1 MPGTGARAVG
11 IVVVFDSGYDLTR
24 LAWLLQDL
32 PVEVLGR
39 LRTDRVMY
47 FPGPPR
53 PAGANGRPSRHGA
66 AFRLADEKSSPAPPD
81 TAHPAPPR
89 PKTAPAPPRPGGS
102 RPRAPQAP
110 RPATTQ

>member
-39 LRTDRVMY
+39 LRSDRVMY

-66 AFRLADEKSSPAPPD
+66 AFRLADEKSWPAPAV
-81 TAHPAPPR
+81 TADAETTPPR
-89 PKTAPAPPRPGGS
+89 TPRAPAPHR
-102 RPRAPQAP
+102 
-110 RPATTQ
+110 